1 MLKTLFA
8 IVLASCPLSSF
19 AQTTQSLSVHLDV
32 VSIKE
37 NHSEQEKGYLEI
49 PPNGARIIVRNTPMF
64 RIIGFA
70 FNKQRNDL
78 IEGLPQWT
86 RDLKWDIEATIA
98 EESIPLF
105 RAMPFEKQKE
115 VLQQI
120 LAGRCHFAAPPG
132 EKEAPVFAL
141 TITKS
146 GLKMRSVLAEE
157 TNSSPKPGAPSIGW
171 DLSQSRGKISARH
184 LPLEG
189 LIYALSKA
197 GLSRQVI
204 DRTGLTGEYDIQLDW
219 TPDDSP
225 EQDQEASSS
234 EMPPSSIFTA
244 LEEQLGLKLEATRA
258 LVPAVIVTHIEKPS
272 AN

>member
-98 EESIPLF
+98 EESILALLTELNHQNKITILMVSHHIHTLRH
-105 RAMPFEKQKE
+105 RAHRVVVVNDQG
-115 VLQQI
+115 V
-120 LAGRCHFAAPPG
+120 
-132 EKEAPVFAL
+132 V
-141 TITKS
+141 S
-146 GLKMRSVLAEE
+146 GPAEELLRPERLAE
-157 TNSSPKPGAPSIGW
+157 
-171 DLSQSRGKISARH
+171 L
-184 LPLEG
+184 L
-189 LIYALSKA
+189 
-197 GLSRQVI
+197 
-204 DRTGLTGEYDIQLDW
+204 
-219 TPDDSP
+219 
-225 EQDQEASSS
+225 
-234 EMPPSSIFTA
+234 
-244 LEEQLGLKLEATRA
+244 
-258 LVPAVIVTHIEKPS
+258 AVTI
-272 AN
+272 